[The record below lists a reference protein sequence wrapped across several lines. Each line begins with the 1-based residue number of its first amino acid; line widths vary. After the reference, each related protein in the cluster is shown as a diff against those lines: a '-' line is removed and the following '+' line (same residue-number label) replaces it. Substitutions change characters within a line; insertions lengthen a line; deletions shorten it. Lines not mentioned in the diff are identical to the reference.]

1 MAPFAES
8 YSGLPQSQKGT
19 LDFPRTTGTGSLPGA
34 SGPGRNE
41 LQQKAILP
49 KTKALAIASF
59 ILAGLAFSGGLS
71 LCEDK
76 ISSPRLL
83 LGPSRLHPGE
93 FLVVFLEGSDADDE
107 VSFHTNLPQTTLKPF
122 PYRQGLISLAGV
134 HCGTPPGEYTI
145 SVRVRQKDLG
155 LWQQKL
161 KFVLEPKTF
170 TTQHLE
176 VSPEKLEVRSR
187 EKWQQDLP
195 FIREARSKTCG
206 LPLWEGRFLAPSK
219 GRKSADFGLIRY
231 INGKEAGRHSG
242 IDIAAPN
249 GTLVVAANSGI
260 VCLARFLNVTGYTVM
275 VDHGFNLFTSY
286 CHLENLL
293 VKEGQE
299 VLKGQEIGRVGS
311 TGFATGSHLHWGAII
326 GSIFVDPYLLVE
338 KDPLDICDL
347 ETGSTR

>member
-1 MAPFAES
+1 MTETGGACPGG
-8 YSGLPQSQKGT
+8 SG
-19 LDFPRTTGTGSLPGA
+19 R
-34 SGPGRNE
+34 GRNE

-49 KTKALAIASF
+49 KTRALTIVSLL
-59 ILAGLAFSGGLS
+59 LAGLTFSGGLS
-71 LCEDK
+71 LCEEK

-83 LGPSRLHPGE
+83 LEPARLHPGQ
-93 FLVVFLEGSDADDE
+93 FLVVFLEGVDPDDE
-107 VSFHTNLPQTTLKPF
+107 ASFQTNLPQTTLKAY
-122 PYRQGLISLAGV
+122 PYRQGLISLVGV
-134 HCGTPPGEYTI
+134 DCRMPPGEYTI

-176 VSPEKLEVRSR
+176 VSPKKLEVRSR

-195 FIREARSKTCG
+195 FIREARSKSCD
-206 LPLWEGRFLAPSK
+206 LPLWEGGFLAPLK
-219 GRKSADFGLIRY
+219 GRKTADFGLIRY

-242 IDIAAPN
+242 VDIAAPN

-260 VCLARFLNVTGYTVM
+260 VCLARFLNVTGYTAM
-275 VDHGFNLFTSY
+275 VDHGLNLFTSY

-293 VKEGQE
+293 VKQGQK
-299 VLKGQEIGRVGS
+299 VLKGQEIGQVGS

-326 GSIFVDPYLLVE
+326 GSVFVDPYLLVE
-338 KDPLDICDL
+338 KDPLDIFDR
-347 ETGSTR
+347 ETG